1 MKGIIDATTAKP
13 LAQRHDEQGDD
24 DLMKP
29 IFGPNTERVLVFL
42 HWLAG
47 LSAEQI
53 DQVSQVWQQAP
64 GQARAEAL
72 AKAHQALEDQERQS
86 IQVAASVARQ
96 TARDAAHRLRRQ
108 DWAFWAAAA
117 DAATA
122 IAAAGRIGVH
132 YDTLVAPLAA
142 VMPSLRPSGA
152 AAQIR
157 RDVRGRSRRQ
167 SGAPRRG
174 A

>member
-1 MKGIIDATTAKP
+1 MKNIIDAATVEP
-13 LAQRHDEQGDD
+13 FVRRHHEQGGN

-42 HWLAG
+42 HRLVG

-53 DQVSQVWQQAP
+53 DQVSQAWQQAP
-64 GQARAEAL
+64 EQARAEGL
-72 AKAHQALEDQERQS
+72 AKAYLALEDQERQS

-96 TARDAAHRLRRQ
+96 TARGAAHRLRRQ

-122 IAAAGRIGVH
+122 IAAADRVGVH

-142 VMPSLRPSGA
+142 VMPSLRPCEA
-152 AAQIR
+152 AAW
-157 RDVRGRSRRQ
+157 
-167 SGAPRRG
+167 
-174 A
+174 